1 MHFAI
6 AFVVVAYSSKVVIV
20 AIVNHLHHHPQAYQL
35 NGLATTTS
43 RPFIIMADDTKV
55 AVNVAVIE
63 VINCSNASY
72 VRVVITTTASSIHL
86 ASSQN

>member
-20 AIVNHLHHHPQAYQL
+20 AIATHLHHHPQAYQL

-43 RPFIIMADDTKV
+43 QPFIIMADDTKV

-63 VINCSNASY
+63 EINYSNASY
-72 VRVVITTTASSIHL
+72 VRVVITATASSIHL